1 MKSIVIRAA
10 LVAAVVGVCAGCESL
25 AYQGWSPSARTMT
38 DDPGLGDVYWG
49 ANAEFH
55 VLDKEQEG
63 RPMRGSASSSARGED
78 FGWNRGTVN
87 DVGAPATGE
96 MTTAGIGRD

>member
-25 AYQGWSPSARTMT
+25 AYQGWSPSARSMK
-38 DDPGLGDVYWG
+38 DDPGFDDVYWG

-63 RPMRGSASSSARGED
+63 RPIRGSASSARGED
-78 FGWNRGTVN
+78 LGWNRGTVKE
-87 DVGAPATGE
+87 VGAPVTGE
-96 MTTAGIGRD
+96 ASVAGIGRD